1 MKRLFVFLLAPIP
14 AAITGGL
21 ISWVTGAHPRGGSI
35 AIFYLLQ
42 LYALQLVSGLAIYGM
57 LRRSGR
63 NSLAAFALGGLAMVA
78 VIAVPYMAWAI
89 TLPDNTAAN
98 TVAVLLIWLAF
109 GAITGITARLL
120 LNRTAAPR
128 H

>member
-1 MKRLFVFLLAPIP
+1 
-14 AAITGGL
+14 
-21 ISWVTGAHPRGGSI
+21 
-35 AIFYLLQ
+35 LLQ

-63 NSLAAFALGGLAMVA
+63 NSLADFALGGLAMVA

-109 GAITGITARLL
+109 GAITGITAKLL
-120 LNRTAAPR
+120 LNRTAAAR